1 MEALRGQEAAPT
13 VELIRERIS
22 DLGEETRFRVPKEAP
37 RDCLATEPTVEQT
50 AAVSSASAVVSRST
64 TPKEVP
70 LIRLGEP

>member
-1 MEALRGQEAAPT
+1 MGVLREQEAVRT
-13 VELIRERIS
+13 VGLIRERIS

-50 AAVSSASAVVSRST
+50 AAVSWASAVVSRST

-70 LIRLGEP
+70 LIRSEEP